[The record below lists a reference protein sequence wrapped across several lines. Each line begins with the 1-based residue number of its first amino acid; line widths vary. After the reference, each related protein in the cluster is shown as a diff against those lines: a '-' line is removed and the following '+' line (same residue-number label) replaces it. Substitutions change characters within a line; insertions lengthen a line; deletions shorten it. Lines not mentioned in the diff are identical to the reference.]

1 MSLVLLSY
9 WRHPEYTQNLWGPV
23 NNASWSCLPFSLFF
37 LPISLFPFFS
47 PPFPCLFPLSCSPL
61 PFPGYPM
68 EKAELLRALE
78 LSRREGGS
86 GQCCQWGEAQ
96 AVPAAARGW
105 GHAASVPPF
114 FPAHC
119 WQVVL
124 VGRDAAWV
132 DIYSC
137 FLRKPGLSEELCSS
151 VGLSWVRDSGSGNG
165 RKASLSQ
172 QQGKFSSQAGRNR

>member
-9 WRHPEYTQNLWGPV
+9 WRHPEYIQNLWGPV
-23 NNASWSCLPFSLFF
+23 NNASWSCLPFSLLF
-37 LPISLFPFFS
+37 LPISLFPFFFF

-68 EKAELLRALE
+68 EKAELLR
-78 LSRREGGS
+78 GP
-86 GQCCQWGEAQ
+86 WGEQEGRWAKP
-96 AVPAAARGW
+96 VLPAGW
-105 GHAASVPPF
+105 NTGCASSSTWLGTCCLCATLLPRTLLR
-114 FPAHC
+114 
-119 WQVVL
+119 QVVL

-132 DIYSC
+132 AIYSC

-165 RKASLSQ
+165 RKASFYQ
-172 QQGKFSSQAGRNR
+172 Q